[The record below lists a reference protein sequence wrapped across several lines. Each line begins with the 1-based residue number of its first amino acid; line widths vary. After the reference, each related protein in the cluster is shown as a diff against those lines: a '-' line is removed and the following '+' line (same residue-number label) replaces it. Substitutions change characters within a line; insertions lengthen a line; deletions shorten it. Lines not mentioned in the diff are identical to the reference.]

1 MACRGGRR
9 GSGIDATIIRPTWIY
24 GPGDVSLNR
33 FVGLPGPSVVPMTNL
48 GRQLM
53 APVFIDDIARLA
65 ADSLVDPAAANQV
78 FEIGGPATMTM
89 RDIIGAAIRQAGLL
103 DPSCRAHLRSSASSR
118 HGHCSSCRRPP
129 PDAVDFINQPATGR
143 QRPA

>member
-1 MACRGGRR
+1 
-9 GSGIDATIIRPTWIY
+9 
-24 GPGDVSLNR
+24 
-33 FVGLPGPSVVPMTNL
+33 MTNL

-89 RDIIGAAIRQAGLL
+89 RDIIGAAIRQAGLARPIVPG
-103 DPSCRAHLRSSASSR
+103 PSPLLKLAAWPLQFLPKPPLPRTRSTSSI
-118 HGHCSSCRRPP
+118 SRRPSTT
-129 PDAVDFINQPATGR
+129 AR
-143 QRPA
+143 C